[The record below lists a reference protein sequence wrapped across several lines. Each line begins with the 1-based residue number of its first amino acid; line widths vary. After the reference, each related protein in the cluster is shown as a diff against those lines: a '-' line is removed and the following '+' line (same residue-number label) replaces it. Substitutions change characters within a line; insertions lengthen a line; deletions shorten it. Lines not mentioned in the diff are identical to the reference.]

1 LPAGI
6 EFRMYGYEIERVSDY
21 QSAIQNSIN
30 KSGKCLDNSTKIDYN
45 YVL

>member
-1 LPAGI
+1 MESNTKI
-6 EFRMYGYEIERVSDY
+6 EKSKKKMKKVKKEYT
-21 QSAIQNSIN
+21 IN